1 MRVMILVLSALSAI
15 GGGAVAAEM
24 PMERLAA
31 DSYAARAVDG
41 AQIASDWCDSCHM
54 VRPGSGTDAAP
65 TFAQIAEERSPEQI
79 RAYLARPHGGMPP
92 IQLSNGQIEDV
103 IAYLKSMNRG
113 SDVTPPK

>member
-1 MRVMILVLSALSAI
+1 MVLLLLVLSAI
-15 GGGAVAAEM
+15 GGWAVAAEM
-24 PMERLAA
+24 PMQQLAT

-54 VRPGSGTDAAP
+54 VRPGSGTDVAP

-103 IAYLKSMNRG
+103 IAYLKSLNRG
-113 SDVTPPK
+113 SDLGPQK